1 MSDLPKTC
9 VDPGIAQRCFK
20 IAQRAIDD
28 LRRYMFDNTPD
39 RRVKCAQR
47 LQADLDAFAAS
58 VGHSHTHG
66 WPRDLWTAEGAE
78 VKLKSMEGEASAALA
93 LLDAA
98 YDSHMDPVV
107 QAAVFRSR
115 QVIGALIEDA
125 RAVRGTIRQLETD
138 LLHEE
143 QESDH
148 WARKAVQDGD
158 LGRNPPVFL
167 VDVVARQ
174 AEEIEAL
181 KAREK

>member
-1 MSDLPKTC
+1 MSDKPEIHTSDT
-9 VDPGIAQRCFK
+9 VERCFK

-28 LRRYMFDNTPD
+28 LRRYVFDNTPE

-47 LQADLDAFAAS
+47 LQADLDAFAAA
-58 VGHSHTHG
+58 VGHSHTHA
-66 WPRDLWTAEGAE
+66 WPRDLWTAGGADL
-78 VKLKSMEGEASAALA
+78 KLKTLEDEASAALGM
-93 LLDAA
+93 LDAA
-98 YDSHMDPVV
+98 YDSHTDRLM
-107 QAAVFRSR
+107 QAAVYRSR

-138 LLHEE
+138 LLLEE
-143 QESDH
+143 QESHH